1 MEYFE
6 RYEGG
11 EKAILVHL
19 NITHLND
26 PDDLEE
32 FELLVDSAGAQKQAL
47 VTGTRSSLTPNILLV
62 RVKLKKSGNL
72 LSNTR
77 QILSF
82 LTIV

>member
-47 VTGTRSSLTPNILLV
+47 VTGTRSKPDAKYFV
-62 RVKLKKSGNL
+62 GRVKLKKSGNL
-72 LSNTR
+72 SSNTM